1 MSKRGSVKGVGRA
14 AARVSAGEGDASA
27 TVDHVLCTATP
38 ERLKKSTYR
47 IETRTSGDGKQP
59 CLGIRVL
66 DACPLDAYLRRGAL
80 DRRQHEA
87 GTWLARCFRRA
98 VHQPSMVT
106 HYGER
111 LGGGGG
117 SDPMM
122 DGRKA
127 LWRVLLATGLA
138 MTGDGQK
145 FGKMPAC
152 LEGGA
157 VGGRSSVILT
167 PPGQVALSVC
177 GLEEWA
183 GGTRNLGKLR
193 TALDRLADHLRIHGC
208 PSQRPPASVT
218 IGSAVGGQRAG
229 LPQF

>member
-1 MSKRGSVKGVGRA
+1 MSKRIRNKGVGRA
-14 AARVSAGEGDASA
+14 TARLSVGEGDTPAA
-27 TVDHVLCTATP
+27 VDPVLCVATP
-38 ERLKKSTYR
+38 ERLEKSSYR
-47 IETRTSGDGKQP
+47 IETRTGGDGTQP

-80 DRRQHEA
+80 DQRQHDA
-87 GTWLARCFRRA
+87 GAWLARCFRRA

-122 DGRKA
+122 DGRKT
-127 LWRVLLATGLA
+127 LWRVLLTTGLA
-138 MTGDGQK
+138 TTGDGRK
-145 FGKMPAC
+145 PGKASAC
-152 LEGGA
+152 LEGGT

-167 PPGQVALSVC
+167 PTGQVALSVC
-177 GLEEWA
+177 GMEEWA

-193 TALDRLADHLRIHGC
+193 TALDRLADHLRIDGAL
-208 PSQRPPASVT
+208 SQRPPASVT
-218 IGSAVGGQRAG
+218 VGSATGGRRVAS
-229 LPQF
+229 PQF

>member
-1 MSKRGSVKGVGRA
+1 MSKRTKVKGVGRT
-14 AARVSAGEGDASA
+14 AARAFAGGGDSPA
-27 TVDHVLCTATP
+27 TAEQVLRTATP
-38 ERLKKSTYR
+38 ERLEKSPYR
-47 IETRTSGDGKQP
+47 IETRSSGDGGQP
-59 CLGIRVL
+59 CLGVRVL

-80 DRRQHEA
+80 DQRQHDA

-122 DGRKA
+122 DGRKT
-127 LWRVLLATGLA
+127 LWRVLVTTGLA
-138 MTGDGQK
+138 VTGDAQK
-145 FGKMPAC
+145 SGKTLAG
-152 LEGGA
+152 LEGGG
-157 VGGRSSVILT
+157 VGGRSPLLLT
-167 PPGQVALSVC
+167 PMGQVALSVC

-193 TALDRLADHLRIHGC
+193 SALDRLAAHLRI
-208 PSQRPPASVT
+208 
-218 IGSAVGGQRAG
+218 SAVVGTERMRAVDAG
-229 LPQF
+229 RERSAAPSLFVGK